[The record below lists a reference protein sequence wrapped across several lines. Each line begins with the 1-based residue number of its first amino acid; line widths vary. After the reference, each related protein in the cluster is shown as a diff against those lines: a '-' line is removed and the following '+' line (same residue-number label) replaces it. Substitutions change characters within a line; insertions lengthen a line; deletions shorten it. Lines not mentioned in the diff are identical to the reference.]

1 MSEYED
7 TTHNLIPFFRKLA
20 DDIENN
26 KLTIKQLITAG
37 QMFVKYQFENDP
49 ETEDISEEKMQ
60 EYLFTGW
67 YIHNQ
72 VQSVLSNPQQ
82 N

>member
-1 MSEYED
+1 MNDYDDS
-7 TTHNLIPFFRKLA
+7 THNLIPFFRKLA

-26 KLTIKQLITAG
+26 NLTIKQLITAG

-49 ETEDISEEKMQ
+49 ETEDISDEKVQ

-67 YIHNQ
+67 YINKQ
-72 VQSVLSNPQQ
+72 VHSVLSNPQQ

>member
-1 MSEYED
+1 MNDYDDS
-7 TTHNLIPFFRKLA
+7 THNLIPFFRKLA

-49 ETEDISEEKMQ
+49 ETEDISDEKVQ

-67 YIHNQ
+67 YINQQ